1 MEEYEKKIE
10 EMTRQLVLWETEQ
23 SKSLEVQRQMDAVVG
38 RWQNLEL
45 LLISEKE
52 ESRVLRN
59 KVSQQSQILDDL
71 RIQLAMSEGR
81 GPGAMPATPTIE
93 FQSEDESHS
102 LARGSERDEDDGM
115 DVSRGD
121 EGDNDDTEDDQNTW
135 LVRRVSSRSKA
146 TGLRHRNGDSFRR
159 TADMGWPSTFSRSN
173 SNQTGFDQQRR
184 AEAVQELMVREKVRW
199 DQELQQAH
207 NRLSR
212 EAVRNQQ
219 LEDRI
224 LELQGQLEMA
234 RAIDMRNMPGF
245 GGGHGG
251 GLGHHGGGGL
261 GEGGPGGGHGGS
273 GIDHAPRIHME
284 GPSQPV
290 HFPSTPGG
298 NDGIMRSHLDLHH
311 NDGSTEGGDT
321 DDGGST
327 GMIGRYSQ
335 RQRDDDD
342 DGFSDP
348 RIRSMGQGQ
357 PFESYHGSD
366 AIPPR
371 PPGYPSQVGS
381 MSSSSRLSG
390 KGKSTSSSN
399 LSSVKGTKSRSKWL
413 QAPTTLERAQTDS
426 GPFGG
431 VLNIGTSSHLG
442 GQGSGTPRKSGDST
456 STAGSSSTATRA
468 TTGGLY
474 PPMNYTRNM
483 SHRSD
488 GGSSDVTT
496 ASDSSAT
503 GHQRTLR
510 GRGIARPV
518 SDSELGIGSGVR
530 NLGEAGGSTPG
541 GSRSG
546 SRSGSAAS
554 GSTSGGASKKSGRS
568 KEDKEERDRER
579 DKIRLMGTMGP
590 LVDPSK
596 MYRNVRM
603 F

>member
-1 MEEYEKKIE
+1 MEEYEKRIE
-10 EMTRQLVLWETEQ
+10 ELTRQMVLWETEQ

-45 LLISEKE
+45 LLISERE

-81 GPGAMPATPTIE
+81 GPGAMPSTPTIE
-93 FQSEDESHS
+93 FHSEDEFHG
-102 LARGSERDEDDGM
+102 LAHGNERGEDSIDG
-115 DVSRGD
+115 SRGD
-121 EGDNDDTEDDQNTW
+121 EGDNDDTEDDHHTR
-135 LVRRVSSRSKA
+135 LIRRVSSRSK
-146 TGLRHRNGDSFRR
+146 TTSLRHRGDGSKRA
-159 TADMGWPSTFSRSN
+159 ADVGWPSTFSRS
-173 SNQTGFDQQRR
+173 SSQQTGFDQQRR
-184 AEAVQELMVREKVRW
+184 AEAVQELMVREKERW

-234 RAIDMRNMPGF
+234 RAIDMRNTPGF

-251 GLGHHGGGGL
+251 GLGHIGGGGS
-261 GEGGPGGGHGGS
+261 GGGHGGS
-273 GIDHAPRIHME
+273 GNNEHALRIHME
-284 GPSQPV
+284 VPSQPV
-290 HFPSTPGG
+290 HFPHAPGG
-298 NDGIMRSHLDLHH
+298 NDVMRSQLDLHH
-311 NDGSTEGGDT
+311 NEGSTEGGDT

-335 RQRDDDD
+335 RQHDDEG

-348 RIRSMGQGQ
+348 RIRSMGQHAHDQ

-371 PPGYPSQVGS
+371 PLGHSSQVGS
-381 MSSSSRLSG
+381 MSSSSRLLG

-399 LSSVKGTKSRSKWL
+399 LSSVKGSKSRSKWL
-413 QAPTTLERAQTDS
+413 QAPSTVERSNTDS
-426 GPFGG
+426 GTFGG
-431 VLNIGTSSHLG
+431 VLNIGASSHLG
-442 GQGSGTPRKSGDST
+442 GQGPGTPRKSGESF

-503 GHQRTLR
+503 SRQRNLR
-510 GRGIARPV
+510 GRGIARPA
-518 SDSELGIGSGVR
+518 SDSELGVGLEVKG
-530 NLGEAGGSTPG
+530 LGEAGGSTLG

-554 GSTSGGASKKSGRS
+554 GSTGGGGSKKSGRS
-568 KEDKEERDRER
+568 KEDKEQRDSDR